1 MQAGYLVVK
10 MSSVSAGIIPDPLNL
25 PLQTLKPVGLLT
37 NAIPEC
43 PHNLSEGIHLRS
55 QVIEAHIQVVSQVRG
70 VVVVHPLGC
79 RFGSV
84 SGTRNMNTHAFKA
97 LIVTFL
103 LSLNPTCEAGDQCSQ
118 QGDCSR
124 NEIRR
129 CEDLPYRQD
138 ALYWL
143 HGHSARVT
151 RSVLDGGCGDSLVG
165 LLRVSEGG
173 QDTGQDGGRCDTE
186 SALPV
191 NVENSDTHN
200 ERGEQGLGEGL
211 HCAIKHARPE

>member
-1 MQAGYLVVK
+1 MQAGYLVVQ
-10 MSSVSAGIIPDPLNL
+10 MSSVSAGIIPDTLNL

-37 NAIPEC
+37 NTVPER

-84 SGTRNMNTHAFKA
+84 SGTRDMNTHAFKA

-103 LSLNPTCEAGDQCSQ
+103 LSLNPTCETGDQCSQ

-143 HGHSARVT
+143 HGHSARVA
-151 RSVLDGGCGDSLVG
+151 RSVLDGGRGDRLVG
-165 LLRVSEGG
+165 LLRVS
-173 QDTGQDGGRCDTE
+173 D
-186 SALPV
+186 
-191 NVENSDTHN
+191 
-200 ERGEQGLGEGL
+200 RG
-211 HCAIKHARPE
+211 

>member
-25 PLQTLKPVGLLT
+25 PLQTPKPVGLLT
-37 NAIPEC
+37 NTVPEC

-70 VVVVHPLGC
+70 VVVMHPLGC

-84 SGTRNMNTHAFKA
+84 SGTRDMNTHAFKA
-97 LIVTFL
+97 LIITFL
-103 LSLNPTCEAGDQCSQ
+103 LPLNPTCEAGDQCSQ
-118 QGDCSR
+118 QGDCGR

-143 HGHSARVT
+143 HGHSARVA
-151 RSVLDGGCGDSLVG
+151 RSVLDGGSGDSLVG

-173 QDTGQDGGRCDTE
+173 QDTGQDGGRGDTE

-191 NVENSDTHN
+191 NVENSDAHN
-200 ERGEQGLGEGL
+200 EGGEQGLGEGL
-211 HCAIKHARPE
+211 HGAVEDARPE

>member
-1 MQAGYLVVK
+1 MKAGYLVVK

-25 PLQTLKPVGLLT
+25 PLQTMKPVGLLT
-37 NAIPEC
+37 NTVPEC

-79 RFGSV
+79 GFGSV
-84 SGTRNMNTHAFKA
+84 SSTRNMNTHTFKA

-103 LSLNPTCEAGDQCSQ
+103 LPLNSTCEAGDQCSQ

-151 RSVLDGGCGDSLVG
+151 RSVLDGGRGDRLVG
-165 LLRVSEGG
+165 LLRVSNGGKDAGKHGSRRNTEG
-173 QDTGQDGGRCDTE
+173 
-186 SALPV
+186 ALPV
-191 NVENSDTHN
+191 NVENADTN
-200 ERGEQGLGEGL
+200 NDGAQESLSEGL
-211 HCAIKHARPE
+211 NRPIKDTGPE

>member
-10 MSSVSAGIIPDPLNL
+10 MSSVSTGIIPDSLNL
-25 PLQTLKPVGLLT
+25 PLQAMEPMRLLA
-37 NAIPEC
+37 NAILER

-55 QVIEAHIQVVSQVRG
+55 QIIEAHIQVVSQVRG
-70 VVVVHPLGC
+70 VVVMHPLGC

-84 SGTRNMNTHAFKA
+84 SSTRDMNTHAFKA
-97 LIVTFL
+97 LIVAFL
-103 LSLNPTCEAGDQCSQ
+103 LSLNPTCETGDQCSQ
-118 QGDCSR
+118 QGDRSR

-151 RSVLDGGCGDSLVG
+151 RSVLDSRSGDSLIR

-173 QDTGQDGGRCDTE
+173 QDTGQDGGRSDTE

-191 NVENSDTHN
+191 NVENADTHN
-200 ERGEQGLGEGL
+200 ERGEQGLSEGL
-211 HCAIKHARPE
+211 HGAVEDTRPE

>member
-103 LSLNPTCEAGDQCSQ
+103 LPLNPTCETGDQCSQ

-151 RSVLDGGCGDSLVG
+151 RSVLDRGRGDSLVS
-165 LLRVSEGG
+165 LLRVSDGG
-173 QDTGQDGGRCDTE
+173 QDTSQDGGRSDTE

-200 ERGEQGLGEGL
+200 ERGEQGLGKGL

>member
-1 MQAGYLVVK
+1 MQAGHLVVK
-10 MSSVSAGIIPDPLNL
+10 MSSVSTGVIPDPLNL
-25 PLQTLKPVGLLT
+25 PLQALKPVRLLT
-37 NAIPEC
+37 NTVPEC
-43 PHNLSEGIHLRS
+43 PYNLSEGIHLGS
-55 QVIEAHIQVVSQVRG
+55 QVIEAHIQVVSQIGG

-79 RFGSV
+79 GFGSV
-84 SGTRNMNTHAFKA
+84 SGTRDMNTHAFKA

-103 LSLNPTCEAGDQCSQ
+103 LPLNPTCEAGDQCSQ

-151 RSVLDGGCGDSLVG
+151 RSVLDGGRGDRLIG
-165 LLRVSEGG
+165 LLRVSDRG
-173 QDTGQDGGRCDTE
+173 QDTGQHGSRRNTE
-186 SALPV
+186 GTLPV
-191 NVENSDTHN
+191 NVENTDTN
-200 ERGEQGLGEGL
+200 NDGTQESLSERLNRP
-211 HCAIKHARPE
+211 IKDTGPE

>member
-1 MQAGYLVVK
+1 MQAGHLVVK
-10 MSSVSAGIIPDPLNL
+10 MSSVSTGVIPHALNL
-25 PLQTLKPVGLLT
+25 PLQTLKPVRLLT
-37 NAIPEC
+37 NTIPEC

-55 QVIEAHIQVVSQVRG
+55 QVIEAHIQVVSQIGG

-79 RFGSV
+79 GFGGV
-84 SGTRNMNTHAFKA
+84 SGTRDMNTHAFKA

-103 LSLNPTCEAGDQCSQ
+103 LPLNPTCEAGDQRSQ

-151 RSVLDGGCGDSLVG
+151 RSVLDGGRGDRLVG
-165 LLRVSEGG
+165 LLRVSNGG
-173 QDTGQDGGRCDTE
+173 QDTGQHGSRRNTE
-186 SALPV
+186 GALPV
-191 NVENSDTHN
+191 NVENADTN
-200 ERGEQGLGEGL
+200 NDGAQKSLSERLNRP
-211 HCAIKHARPE
+211 IKDTGPE

>member
-1 MQAGYLVVK
+1 MKAGYLVVK
-10 MSSVSAGIIPDPLNL
+10 MSSVSTGIIPHTLNL
-25 PLQTLKPVGLLT
+25 PLKPLKPVRLPT
-37 NAIPEC
+37 NTIPEC
-43 PHNLSEGIHLRS
+43 PHNLSEGIHLGS
-55 QVIEAHIQVVSQVRG
+55 QVIEAHIQVVSQIGG

-79 RFGSV
+79 GFGGV
-84 SGTRNMNTHAFKA
+84 SGTCDMSTHAFEA

-151 RSVLDGGCGDSLVG
+151 RSVLDGGRGDRLVG
-165 LLRVSEGG
+165 LLRVSDGG
-173 QDTGQDGGRCDTE
+173 QDTGKHGGRRNTKGT
-186 SALPV
+186 LPV
-191 NVENSDTHN
+191 NVENADTN
-200 ERGEQGLGEGL
+200 NDGAQESLSEGL
-211 HCAIKHARPE
+211 NRPIKDARPE

>member
-43 PHNLSEGIHLRS
+43 PHNLSEGIHLGS

-79 RFGSV
+79 RFGGV
-84 SGTRNMNTHAFKA
+84 SGTRDMNTHAFKA
-97 LIVTFL
+97 LIVAFL
-103 LSLNPTCEAGDQCSQ
+103 LPLNSTCEAGDQCSQ

-143 HGHSARVT
+143 HGHSARVA
-151 RSVLDGGCGDSLVG
+151 RSVLDGGRGDRLVG
-165 LLRVSEGG
+165 LLRVSDRGKDAGKHGSRRNTEG
-173 QDTGQDGGRCDTE
+173 
-186 SALPV
+186 ALPV
-191 NVENSDTHN
+191 NVENADTN
-200 ERGEQGLGEGL
+200 NDGTQESLSEGL
-211 HCAIKHARPE
+211 NRPIKDTRPE

>member
-25 PLQTLKPVGLLT
+25 PLQTLKPMGLLT

-79 RFGSV
+79 GFGSV
-84 SGTRNMNTHAFKA
+84 SGTRNMNTHTFKA

-103 LSLNPTCEAGDQCSQ
+103 LPLNPTCETGDQCSQ

-143 HGHSARVT
+143 HGRSARVAG
-151 RSVLDGGCGDSLVG
+151 SVLDGRSGDSLIR
-165 LLRVSEGG
+165 LLRVSNGG
-173 QDTGQDGGRCDTE
+173 QDTGQDGGRSDTE
-186 SALPV
+186 RPLPV
-191 NVENSDTHN
+191 NVENADTHN
-200 ERGEQGLGEGL
+200 EGGEKGLGEGL
-211 HCAIKHARPE
+211 HGAVEDARPE

>member
-37 NAIPEC
+37 DTVPEC

-84 SGTRNMNTHAFKA
+84 SGTRDMNTHAFKA

-103 LSLNPTCEAGDQCSQ
+103 LPLNPTCEAGDQCSQ

-151 RSVLDGGCGDSLVG
+151 RSVLDGGRSDRLVS
-165 LLRVSEGG
+165 LLRVSKGG
-173 QDTGQDGGRCDTE
+173 QDTSQDGGRSNAKST
-186 SALPV
+186 LPV
-191 NVENSDTHN
+191 NVEDTDTHD
-200 ERGEQGLGEGL
+200 ERGEKGLGEGL
-211 HCAIKHARPE
+211 HGAIEDARPE

>member
-37 NAIPEC
+37 NTVPEC

-84 SGTRNMNTHAFKA
+84 SGTRDMNTHAFKA

-103 LSLNPTCEAGDQCSQ
+103 LSLNSTCEAGDQRSQ

-138 ALYWL
+138 AIYWL
-143 HGHSARVT
+143 HWSLSSRGGECTRRVPW
-151 RSVLDGGCGDSLVG
+151 RSPCPSPS
-165 LLRVSEGG
+165 R
-173 QDTGQDGGRCDTE
+173 QRGR
-186 SALPV
+186 
-191 NVENSDTHN
+191 
-200 ERGEQGLGEGL
+200 
-211 HCAIKHARPE
+211 

>member
-37 NAIPEC
+37 NTVPEC

-55 QVIEAHIQVVSQVRG
+55 QIIEAHIQVVSQVRG
-70 VVVVHPLGC
+70 VVVMHPLGC

-84 SGTRNMNTHAFKA
+84 SGTRDMNTHAFKA
-97 LIVTFL
+97 LIVAFL
-103 LSLNPTCEAGDQCSQ
+103 LSLNPTCETGDQCSQ

-143 HGHSARVT
+143 HGHAARVT
-151 RSVLDGGCGDSLVG
+151 RSVLDGGRGDSLVG
-165 LLRVSEGG
+165 LLRVSNGG
-173 QDTGQDGGRCDTE
+173 QDTGQDGGRSDTE
-186 SALPV
+186 RALPV
-191 NVENSDTHN
+191 NVENADTHN
-200 ERGEQGLGEGL
+200 ERG
-211 HCAIKHARPE
+211 

>member
-37 NAIPEC
+37 NTVPEC

-70 VVVVHPLGC
+70 VVVMHPLGC

-84 SGTRNMNTHAFKA
+84 SGTRDMNTHAFKA
-97 LIVTFL
+97 LIVAFL
-103 LSLNPTCEAGDQCSQ
+103 LSLNPTCETGDQCSQ

-151 RSVLDGGCGDSLVG
+151 RSVLDGGSGDSLVG
-165 LLRVSEGG
+165 LLRVSNGG
-173 QDTGQDGGRCDTE
+173 QDTGQDGGRSDTE

-191 NVENSDTHN
+191 NVENADTHN
-200 ERGEQGLGEGL
+200 ERG
-211 HCAIKHARPE
+211 

>member
-10 MSSVSAGIIPDPLNL
+10 MSSVSAGIIPDALNL
-25 PLQTLKPVGLLT
+25 PLQTLKPMGLLT
-37 NAIPEC
+37 NTIPER
-43 PHNLSEGIHLRS
+43 PYNLSEGIHLRS
-55 QVIEAHIQVVSQVRG
+55 QIVEAHIQVVSQIGG
-70 VVVVHPLGC
+70 VIVVHPLGC
-79 RFGSV
+79 GFGSV
-84 SGTRNMNTHAFKA
+84 SGTRDMNTHSFKA

-103 LSLNPTCEAGDQCSQ
+103 LSLNPTCETGDQCSQ

-151 RSVLDGGCGDSLVG
+151 RSVLDGGRGDRLVG
-165 LLRVSEGG
+165 LLRVGDRGKDAGKHGSRRNTEGARPVHVENADTNNDGAQESLSEGLNRPIK
-173 QDTGQDGGRCDTE
+173 DT
-186 SALPV
+186 
-191 NVENSDTHN
+191 
-200 ERGEQGLGEGL
+200 
-211 HCAIKHARPE
+211 RPE